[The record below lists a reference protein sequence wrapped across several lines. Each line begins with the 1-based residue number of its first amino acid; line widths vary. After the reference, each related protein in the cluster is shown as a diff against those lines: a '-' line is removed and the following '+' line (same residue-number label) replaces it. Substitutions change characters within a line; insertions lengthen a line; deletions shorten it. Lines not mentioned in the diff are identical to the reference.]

1 MRALLLAG
9 GLSLLG
15 TLLGTRWAIT
25 LLVRRG
31 YGQPI
36 RDDGPTTH
44 HTKRGTPTMGGVVV
58 ILSVLLAYFGAKL
71 ILRDPVSTSALL
83 LLFLFVGLGAVGF
96 VDDYIKI
103 SKQRS
108 LGLRTKAKIGGQT
121 LIAVVFG
128 YLSLQFEDDRGNAP
142 ASQAASFIRVF
153 PWGTLPVIVVI
164 VWVLVMIAGTSN
176 AVNLTDGLDGLAT
189 GSSAMVFGAYTIIGI
204 WQNNQFCPI
213 TPGPTC
219 YDEIRDPLDLAV
231 IAAALA
237 GACFGFLW
245 WNAPPAK
252 IIMGDTGALS
262 LGGAMAGLAIMTR
275 TELLLVVLGGLFA
288 VITLS
293 VIMQV
298 GYFKLTKGRRLFR
311 MAPLQHHFELLGWA
325 EVTIVIRFW
334 IICGISV
341 ATGLGIFYAQ
351 WVLGA

>member
-1 MRALLLAG
+1 M
-9 GLSLLG
+9 
-15 TLLGTRWAIT
+15 
-25 LLVRRG
+25 
-31 YGQPI
+31 
-36 RDDGPTTH
+36 
-44 HTKRGTPTMGGVVV
+44 
-58 ILSVLLAYFGAKL
+58 
-71 ILRDPVSTSALL
+71 
-83 LLFLFVGLGAVGF
+83 
-96 VDDYIKI
+96 
-103 SKQRS
+103 
-108 LGLRTKAKIGGQT
+108 
-121 LIAVVFG
+121 
-128 YLSLQFEDDRGNAP
+128 
-142 ASQAASFIRVF
+142 SFIRVF
-153 PWGTLPVIVVI
+153 PWGTLPVVV
-164 VWVLVMIAGTSN
+164 VLAWVLVMIAGTSN

-189 GSSAMVFGAYTIIGI
+189 GSSTMIFGAYTLIGI

-219 YDEIRDPLDLAV
+219 YDEVRDPLDLAV
-231 IAAALA
+231 ITAALA

-245 WNAPPAK
+245 WNASPAK

-293 VIMQV
+293 VILQV
-298 GYFKLTKGRRLFR
+298 GFFKLTKGKRLFR

-334 IICGISV
+334 IICGICV